1 MIDVSIVFGLV
12 SRKPTVQVQVD
23 SHVTQIIQLTP
34 EAARELAA
42 QLTAAAEQVE
52 TEAFLVKF
60 LSEVTKFSDSY
71 LTGVLAEFRAQRV
84 KHG

>member
-12 SRKPTVQVQVD
+12 SRKPTVQLDVDGEVVQ
-23 SHVTQIIQLTP
+23 ITP
-34 EAARELAA
+34 DAARELAA
-42 QLTAAAEQVE
+42 QLTDAAEQVE

-71 LTGVLAEFRAQRV
+71 LTGVLAEFRAQRA
-84 KHG
+84 KYGK